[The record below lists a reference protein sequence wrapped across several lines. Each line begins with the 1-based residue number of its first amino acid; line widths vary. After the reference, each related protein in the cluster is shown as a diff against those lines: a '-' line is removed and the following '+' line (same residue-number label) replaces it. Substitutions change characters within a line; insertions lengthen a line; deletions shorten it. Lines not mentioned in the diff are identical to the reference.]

1 MLFRKGYLRVV
12 IATGTLSLGINMP
25 TRSSVFV
32 GESVY
37 LNSLNYRQAA
47 GRAGRRG
54 FDNLGNVVFHAFSL
68 AKVERIMSSKLP
80 SLIGHFPISTSLVL
94 RLFILLHNSNESDHA
109 KHTINTLLTQG
120 KLVIGGDEFKEQVL
134 HHLRFSIEY
143 LRRQKLIDSNGRPL
157 NFAGLTSHLYYVEN
171 SSFALH
177 VLLCN
182 GYMKELCKNIN
193 KSPDSTCLELMLVFA
208 NIFGR
213 EQKLFPRHRSLPPL
227 PAAATELLENQ
238 NERTLRTYVTYV
250 ESFVKSYCN
259 SSDNVLPFSGLEC
272 GGKITTSEPNV
283 KSRSSFVA
291 LSGHGDNFT
300 SVDDLT
306 SSVRRGVL
314 IDGASVPHLQADS
327 STVNGYL
334 YYFYIHGDVKK
345 LDQDHGI
352 PAGTVWF
359 VLKDFSLVLAAIEA
373 GLTCFIKDGPGAYY
387 DFKDEGDDVDG
398 DIHEDDEDD
407 KESVT
412 TSTTT
417 DDGSSGVSSEA
428 ADPGFKNVLKAV
440 MILRKKFE
448 EKFRKMWA

>member
-32 GESVY
+32 GDSVY

-54 FDNLGNVVFHAFSL
+54 FDNLGNVVFHAFPL

-80 SLIGHFPISTSLVL
+80 SLMGHFPISTSLVL

-120 KLVIGGDEFKEQVL
+120 KLAIGGGEFKEQVL
-134 HHLRFSIEY
+134 HHLRFSIEF
-143 LRRQKLIDSNGRPL
+143 LRRQKLLDSSGRPL

-182 GYMKELCKNIN
+182 GYLKELCSNIN
-193 KSPDSTCLELMLVFA
+193 KSPDSTCLELMLVLA
-208 NIFGR
+208 NVFGR
-213 EQKLFPRHRSLPPL
+213 EQKLFPRHRPLPPL
-227 PAAATELLENQ
+227 PAAAAELLADQ
-238 NERTLRTYVTYV
+238 NERTLKTYVTYV
-250 ESFVKSYCN
+250 ESFVKEHCN
-259 SSDNVLPFSGLEC
+259 KPDNVLPFSGLEC
-272 GGKITTSEPNV
+272 GGKRTTDETNT

-291 LSGHGDNFT
+291 LSGHGDDFT
-300 SVDDLT
+300 SIGDLT

-314 IDGASVPHLQADS
+314 IDGASVPHLEVDS

-345 LDQDHGI
+345 LDQEHGI
-352 PAGTVWF
+352 PAGVVWF
-359 VLKDFSLVLAAIEA
+359 VLKDFSLVLAAIET
-373 GLTCFIKDGPGAYY
+373 GITCFIKDGPGAYY
-387 DFKDEGDDVDG
+387 DFKDEGDDIDG
-398 DIHEDDEDD
+398 DIQEDDEDD
-407 KESVT
+407 KESV
-412 TSTTT
+412 TTT

-440 MILRKKFE
+440 IILRKRFE
-448 EKFRKMWA
+448 EKFKKMWA